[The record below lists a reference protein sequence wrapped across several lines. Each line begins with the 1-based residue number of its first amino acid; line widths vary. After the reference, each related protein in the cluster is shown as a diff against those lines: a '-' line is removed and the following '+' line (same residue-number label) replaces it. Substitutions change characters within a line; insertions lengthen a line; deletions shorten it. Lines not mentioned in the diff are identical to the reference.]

1 MYSLKISGTVVN
13 PAPQT
18 MQVAIQD
25 IDAKATRDAQ
35 GLLHRDRVAT
45 KRKITLT
52 FGALTVA
59 ECSKILD
66 SVKAEFF
73 SVEYLDPVDGQV
85 RSGAFYVGD
94 RTAPVYSFVGSL
106 PVWKGLSF
114 DLIEQ

>member
-59 ECSKILD
+59 AQRFWIL
-66 SVKAEFF
+66 
-73 SVEYLDPVDGQV
+73 LRPN
-85 RSGAFYVGD
+85 
-94 RTAPVYSFVGSL
+94 SL
-106 PVWKGLSF
+106 VLN
-114 DLIEQ
+114 I

>member
-1 MYSLKISGTVVN
+1 MVN

-52 FGALTVA
+52 FGPLTVP
-59 ECSKILD
+59 ECSKILGT
-66 SVKAEFF
+66 VRNEFF
-73 SVEYLDPVDGQV
+73 SVEYLDPQDGNM
-85 RSGAFYVGD
+85 RSGTFYVGD
-94 RTAPVYSFVGSL
+94 RTTPVYSFVDSL

>member
-52 FGALTVA
+52 FGALTVS
-59 ECSKILD
+59 ECSQIL
-66 SVKAEFF
+66 SAVKSEFF
-73 SVEYLDPVDGQV
+73 NVEYLDPQDGNM
-85 RSGAFYVGD
+85 RSGTFYVGD
-94 RTAPVYSFVGSL
+94 RTTPVYSLIGSL

>member
-18 MQVAIQD
+18 MQVTIQD

-45 KRKITLT
+45 KRKITLS
-52 FGALTVA
+52 FGALTVP
-59 ECSKILD
+59 ECAKILGA
-66 SVKAEFF
+66 VKSEFF
-73 SVEYLDPVDGQV
+73 RVDYLDPQDGNM
-85 RSGAFYVGD
+85 RSGTFYVGD
-94 RTAPVYSFVGSL
+94 RTTPVYSFIDLV
-106 PVWKGLSF
+106 PAWKGLSF

>member
-1 MYSLKISGTVVN
+1 MVN

-85 RSGAFYVGD
+85 RSGTFYVGD
-94 RTAPVYSFVGSL
+94 QIGRAGDRTPEGLMPLVGRRPL
-106 PVWKGLSF
+106 EK
-114 DLIEQ
+114 IKNEMK

>member
-45 KRKITLT
+45 KRKIT
-52 FGALTVA
+52 
-59 ECSKILD
+59 D

-73 SVEYLDPVDGQV
+73 NVEYLDPVDGQV
-85 RSGAFYVGD
+85 RSGTFYVGD

>member
-1 MYSLKISGTVVN
+1 MYYLKISGTVVN

-45 KRKITLT
+45 KRKINLT
-52 FGALTVA
+52 FGALTVP
-59 ECSKILD
+59 ECSSILRL
-66 SVKAEFF
+66 VETEFF
-73 SVEYLDPVDGQV
+73 SVEYLDPNTGGMKTG
-85 RSGAFYVGD
+85 RFYVGD
-94 RTAPVYSFVGSL
+94 RTAPIYTFVDSL
-106 PVWKGLSF
+106 PVWKNLSF

>member
-1 MYSLKISGTVVN
+1 MYYLKISGTVVD

-18 MQVAIQD
+18 MSVGIQD
-25 IDAKATRDAQ
+25 IDAKATRDAH

-52 FGALTVA
+52 FGALTVS
-59 ECSKILD
+59 ECAQILNA
-66 SVKAEFF
+66 VKNEFF
-73 SVEYLDPVDGQV
+73 SVEFLDPQDGQM
-85 RSGAFYVGD
+85 RSGTFYVGD
-94 RTAPVYSFVGSL
+94 RTTPVYSFVDTY